1 MLIYTYM
8 HCELNVSFQSVV
20 LFNIAV
26 SVDSRWSIALMV
38 CKALLF
44 IFPDNGRLSKA
55 FSTNKCMLM
64 HSDGY
69 TISTM

>member
-1 MLIYTYM
+1 M
-8 HCELNVSFQSVV
+8 HCELNVCFQSVV

-26 SVDSRWSIALMV
+26 SVDCRWSIALMV

-55 FSTNKCMLM
+55 FSTNKCM
-64 HSDGY
+64 HVDAF
-69 TISTM
+69 